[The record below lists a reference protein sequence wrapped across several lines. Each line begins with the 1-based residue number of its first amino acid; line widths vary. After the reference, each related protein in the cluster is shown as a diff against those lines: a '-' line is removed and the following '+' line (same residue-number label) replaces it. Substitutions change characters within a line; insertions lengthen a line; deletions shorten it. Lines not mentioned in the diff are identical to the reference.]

1 MRKVNFKVR
10 NIGSEKYLSYVL
22 DDDCDFDE
30 ELLDYLEDNKIGELI
45 DIIYEEDDENDYF
58 TYNITDRVTVDTLF
72 KDKVN
77 AEKLLG
83 VIRGIATSI
92 VNLRDLGIPISY
104 IILHRGFTYV
114 NPVTY
119 DVKLICLPVES
130 GASMNAEFRH
140 FAKNLIVNAQY
151 DTTEDCNYIAKVLN
165 LLNVEKFTIR
175 AFAGELTELMESAG
189 MDVEEAYVDLD
200 GGIEVSQSA
209 NAVVDEGNGIDD
221 LPEFKDVAFDE
232 EDDDGLD
239 MYEEEPTEANTI
251 FKDLDLDAEEPY
263 DGETETLTSGEPV
276 AAGVGSVNMDAFD
289 DSALEELKIDDTLEE
304 YPDDEVASEEEA
316 AAEPEL
322 DLEDI
327 IPEIKPVKIQPKV
340 EEIAHTAEGVTE
352 VAPVAETEDKPVLID
367 TTEIDDLI
375 DHPPVMKSIKI
386 NRAKIIQR
394 AVNELEDDKIEN
406 PTENIIAS
414 GLDADAEPETNMDPA
429 TIPEAGNDDE
439 TGSTVEL
446 TAGMNVVPDTEED
459 NKASNAPKAMPYIVR
474 VNTGERVMI
483 NKAVFKIGKANRG
496 VDFTISGNGAVSR
509 VHAIIYQREDGC
521 YLKDNKTTNATYV
534 NGQKLAENQE
544 VLLKNDSEIVLGD
557 ENFIFKLS

>member
-521 YLKDNKTTNATYV
+521 YLKDNKTTNSTYV

-557 ENFIFKLS
+557 EDFIFKLS